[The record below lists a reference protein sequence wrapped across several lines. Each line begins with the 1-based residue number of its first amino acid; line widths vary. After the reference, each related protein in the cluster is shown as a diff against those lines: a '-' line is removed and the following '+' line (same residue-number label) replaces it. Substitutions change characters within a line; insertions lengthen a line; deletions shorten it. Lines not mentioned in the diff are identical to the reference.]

1 MTYTVSSGTLN
12 PSIPYHASRARR
24 PVAMYNNVDA
34 VQLGS
39 AVHKPYDSCTNKTS
53 VLLAIVTVKIKTVGL
68 YFVYTVTYIL

>member
-1 MTYTVSSGTLN
+1 MPHVPADLWRCTILS
-12 PSIPYHASRARR
+12 
-24 PVAMYNNVDA
+24 VDA